1 MMTQLATGLLYVIAF
16 FFGKSS
22 IVLLFVVSFCA
33 TAVSGKEKVKENRK
47 HLIQETSGGYCRGL
61 FLREQ

>member
-16 FFGKSS
+16 SFGKSS

-47 HLIQETSGGYCRGL
+47 HLIQETSGG
-61 FLREQ
+61 